1 MTWLLDSE
9 AIGAG
14 THPGGG
20 TVSARESESGALRKS
35 DVQAEAGS
43 RRGSGWPKGAAGF
56 RGAFQARGWGVRPA
70 VFRKRPEVECG
81 PHGWAEGGPR
91 VLIRPT
97 DTVESPPSDK
107 CREEKQ
113 KRAPL
118 PPTDPPE
125 SHSSGKGRGSNRQP
139 SDQRSHQDQHRGDRV
154 NEPGKGG
161 GGGPGG
167 AFS

>member
-1 MTWLLDSE
+1 MSTYGVSGAVNETAPRKPKWGEGGRQMTWLLDSE

-56 RGAFQARGWGVRPA
+56 RGAFQAWGWGVRPA

-97 DTVESPPSDK
+97 DTVESPPRDR

-118 PPTDPPE
+118 PPHRPPRITFQRE
-125 SHSSGKGRGSNRQP
+125 RQGEQP
-139 SDQRSHQDQHRGDRV
+139 ST
-154 NEPGKGG
+154 K
-161 GGGPGG
+161 
-167 AFS
+167 